1 MIRHFALLQ
10 TFVAV
15 ARAGKMKRAANEL
28 ALTPGAVSQRIR
40 QLEEAAG
47 RRLFLRNPSGVE
59 LSAAGEAMFAAL
71 AEPFRAIEAVDREL
85 GGPSSSRVTVSTM
98 PSFAATW
105 LVPRLARFA
114 QRYPDIEIA
123 VETGTR
129 PVDLKREPIDLAIR
143 HGLGKYPGLDATL
156 LVAPELIVVASPDLL
171 KDRAPLK
178 VPADCLAFPLLHD
191 FNRQDWPLWFK
202 AHGVAAPNCKKG
214 PAFSEN
220 HLIVRAAVAGQGLAL
235 VRDIYAEDDLRSKK
249 LVRPLIVN
257 WPVRFAYY
265 VVATSD
271 ALQKLAVRR
280 FRDWLV
286 EEAGHEIQSPTST
299 TFQLP

>member
-1 MIRHFALLQ
+1 MIRRFALLQ

-15 ARAGKMKRAANEL
+15 ARAGKMKQAAHEL

-85 GGPSSSRVTVSTM
+85 GGPSSSRVTISTT
-98 PSFAATW
+98 PSLAATW
-105 LVPRLARFA
+105 LVPRLAMFA

-143 HGLGKYPGLDATL
+143 HGLGKYPGLEAIW

-171 KDRAPLK
+171 KKRVPLK
-178 VPADCLAFPLLHD
+178 VPADCMAFPLLHD
-191 FNRQDWPLWFK
+191 FNRRDWPLWFE
-202 AHGVAAPNCKKG
+202 AHGVAAPNCRKG
-214 PAFSEN
+214 PAFSDN

-235 VRDIYAEDDLRSKK
+235 VRDIYAEDDLRAKK
-249 LVRPLIVN
+249 LVKPLTVN
-257 WPVRFAYY
+257 WPAQFAYY
-265 VVATSD
+265 VVATSE
-271 ALQKLAVRR
+271 ALQKPAVRR
-280 FRDWLV
+280 FRGWLIG
-286 EEAGHEIQSPTST
+286 EARQEISSLT
-299 TFQLP
+299 

>member
-1 MIRHFALLQ
+1 MIRRFALLQ

-15 ARAGKMKRAANEL
+15 ARVGKMKQAAHEL

-47 RRLFLRNPSGVE
+47 RRLFFRNPSGVE

-85 GGPSSSRVTVSTM
+85 GGRSSSRVVISTT

-105 LVPRLARFA
+105 LVPRLAMFA

-123 VETGTR
+123 VETGNR
-129 PVDLKREPIDLAIR
+129 PVDLKREPIHLAIR
-143 HGLGKYPGLDATL
+143 HGLGKYPGLEAIR

-171 KDRAPLK
+171 KKRAPFK
-178 VPADCLAFPLLHD
+178 GPVDCLAFPLLHD
-191 FNRQDWPLWFK
+191 FNRQDWPLWFE
-202 AHGVAAPNCKKG
+202 AHSVDAPNCKKG
-214 PAFSEN
+214 PAFSDN
-220 HLIVRAAVAGQGLAL
+220 QLIVRAAVAGQGLAL
-235 VRDIYAEDDLRSKK
+235 VRDIYVNDELRAQR
-249 LVRPLIVN
+249 LVKALTVN
-257 WPVRFAYY
+257 WPVQFAYHA
-265 VVATSD
+265 VATTE
-271 ALQKLAVRR
+271 ALQKPAVRR

-286 EEAGHEIQSPTST
+286 EEARHEFSSPT
-299 TFQLP
+299 